1 MSNSNG
7 NADSPTNG
15 AAETPRPLKFNTNA
29 LHAGYSP
36 DPTTQARAVPLYQTT
51 SYQFKD
57 TDHAAALFALQV
69 PGNIYTRIMNP
80 TNDAFEQRIAALE
93 GGIGALATASGQF
106 AETLAILTIADA
118 GDEIISSA
126 ALYGGTYTL
135 FSQSLRRLGIT
146 VHFVEGDNPADYERL
161 INDKTRAIYL
171 ETIGNPK
178 LEIPDF
184 EGISAMAHKHGVPVI
199 VDNTFG
205 TPYLIRPFDYG
216 VDIVVHS
223 TTKWIGGHG
232 LSIGGVIVDSGKFD
246 WKASGRH
253 RGIVQPEPAYHG
265 AVLADVAGAAAFI
278 IRARVV
284 GLRDFGGSQAPF
296 NSFLNLIGLETLAL
310 RVQRHVDNALAVAQ
324 YLENHPAVAWVNYPG
339 LPSHASYERAKK
351 YLPKGAGAV
360 IGFGIKGGLASGKAF
375 INNLKIFSHLA
386 NVGDARSLAI
396 HPASTTHS
404 QLSAEEQRAAGVT
417 EDYIRLAVGI
427 EDIEDILWDI
437 DQALKVSQT
446 VRQPV
451 A

>member
-1 MSNSNG
+1 MSGSNG
-7 NADSPTNG
+7 NNHELSFHTQ
-15 AAETPRPLKFNTNA
+15 A

-36 DPTTQARAVPLYQTT
+36 DPTTRARAVPLYQTT
-51 SYQFKD
+51 SYQFKN
-57 TDHAAALFALQV
+57 TDHAAALFALQEA
-69 PGNIYTRIMNP
+69 GNIYTRIMNP
-80 TNDAFEQRIAALE
+80 TNDVFEQRIAALE

-106 AETLAILTIADA
+106 AETLAILTLADT

-146 VHFVEGDNPADYERL
+146 THFVEGDDPADYERL

-184 EGISAMAHKHGVPVI
+184 EGIAKVAHKHGVPVI

-205 TPYLIRPFDYG
+205 TPYLIRPFEYG

-253 RGIVQPEPAYHG
+253 RGIVAPEPAYHN

-296 NSFLNLIGLETLAL
+296 NSFLNIIGLETLAL
-310 RVQRHVDNALAVAQ
+310 RVQRHVENALAVAQ
-324 YLENHPAVAWVNYPG
+324 HLEKHPAVAWVNYPG
-339 LPSHASYERAKK
+339 LPNHKSYERAKK

-360 IGFGIKGGLASGKAF
+360 IGFGIKGGRESGRAF
-375 INNLKIFSHLA
+375 IDNLKVFSHLA

-404 QLSAEEQRAAGVT
+404 QLSAEEQKATGVT
-417 EDYIRLAVGI
+417 EDYVRLAVGI
-427 EDIEDILWDI
+427 EDIKDILWDL
-437 DQALKVSQT
+437 DQALA
-446 VRQPV
+446 V
-451 A
+451 AQSALTTA

>member
-1 MSNSNG
+1 MSDNG
-7 NADSPTNG
+7 HKHSFDT
-15 AAETPRPLKFNTNA
+15 LA

-36 DPTTQARAVPLYQTT
+36 DPTTGSRAVPIYQTT
-51 SYQFKD
+51 SYQFRS
-57 TDHAAALFALQV
+57 TEHAAALFALQE

-80 TNDAFEQRIAALE
+80 TNDVFEQRIAALE

-106 AETLAILTIADA
+106 AETLTALSLADT
-118 GDEIISSA
+118 GDEIISTS

-135 FSQSLRRLGIT
+135 FKYSLGRLGIK
-146 VHFVEGDNPADYERL
+146 VHFVENADPNHIASL
-161 INDKTRAIYL
+161 INDKTRFIYL

-184 EGISAMAHKHGVPVI
+184 EAIVDVAKAHGLPVV

-205 TPYLIRPFDYG
+205 TPYLFQPFRWG
-216 VDIVVHS
+216 INISLHS

-232 LSIGGVIVDSGKFD
+232 LSIGGVIVDGGNFD

-253 RGIVQPEPAYHG
+253 NGIIAPEPAYHG

-296 NSFLNLIGLETLAL
+296 NSFLNIIGLETLSL
-310 RVQRHVDNALAVAQ
+310 RMQKHVANAQAVAE
-324 YLENHPAVAWVNYPG
+324 YLEKHPAVSWVNYPG
-339 LPSHASYERAKK
+339 LPSHPSYARAQK

-360 IGFGIKGGLASGKAF
+360 IGFGIKGGRDAGRTF
-375 INNLKIFSHLA
+375 IDNLKIFSHLA

-396 HPASTTHS
+396 HPATTTHS
-404 QLSAEEQRAAGVT
+404 QLSEDEQGLTGVT
-417 EDYIRLAVGI
+417 PDFVRLAVGI
-427 EDIEDILWDI
+427 EDINDILWDLE
-437 DQALKVSQT
+437 QALSVSQGVT
-446 VRQPV
+446 VH
-451 A
+451 ALS